1 MAKKNKVVKVTG
13 PVQWAKVFEENRDM
27 SGWDGSAASE
37 WGGTY
42 TLDIILSPEE
52 EKKLKQAGSARKIK
66 DRKDSD
72 IEVEGNKY
80 SFSRKHE
87 GPFEKVSGPP
97 KVVKAD
103 GTAWDFDEDGYI
115 GNESICELTL
125 SVYPTKARDKS
136 GNVIEGKAGI
146 NGTRLDKVKVL
157 KLETYE
163 RQDEGDEEGE
173 NDEIPF

>member
-1 MAKKNKVVKVTG
+1 MAKKTNTLKLTG
-13 PVQWAKVFEENRDM
+13 PVQWAKVFGENRDM
-27 SGWDGSAASE
+27 TGWDGSAEE

-42 TLDIILSPEE
+42 VIDMILSPEE

-66 DRKDSD
+66 DRKDTD

-87 GPFEKVSGPP
+87 GPFDEASGPP

-115 GNESICELTL
+115 GNGSICELTL
-125 SVYPTKARDKS
+125 SVYPTKARDKN

-146 NGTRLDKVKVL
+146 NGTRLDKIKVL

-163 RQDEGDEEGE
+163 RQEEPEDED
-173 NDEIPF
+173 DEIPF